1 MKGYYVKKKKYSS
14 SSKIKGVSFTNL
26 KYFHHFNWL
35 IHDFIAYDFLRGNYD
50 SFEYSVIFW
59 KLTFLRVLQQF
70 KILKIIIYLFSNNI
84 YNSNVY
90 NLWVH
95 NFYITS
101 SIYKNYFCMLNNI
114 LILFYIFKILF
125 YYKFIF
131 KKYIFFIL
139 QNKFYI
145 YVCVWK
151 LNFIIYST
159 TYFYLISYQNMDD
172 YIKKNIDKNFDMEYQ

>member
-1 MKGYYVKKKKYSS
+1 MKGYYVKKNKNYSS

-84 YNSNVY
+84 YN
-90 NLWVH
+90 
-95 NFYITS
+95 
-101 SIYKNYFCMLNNI
+101 
-114 LILFYIFKILF
+114 
-125 YYKFIF
+125 
-131 KKYIFFIL
+131 
-139 QNKFYI
+139 
-145 YVCVWK
+145 
-151 LNFIIYST
+151 
-159 TYFYLISYQNMDD
+159 
-172 YIKKNIDKNFDMEYQ
+172 